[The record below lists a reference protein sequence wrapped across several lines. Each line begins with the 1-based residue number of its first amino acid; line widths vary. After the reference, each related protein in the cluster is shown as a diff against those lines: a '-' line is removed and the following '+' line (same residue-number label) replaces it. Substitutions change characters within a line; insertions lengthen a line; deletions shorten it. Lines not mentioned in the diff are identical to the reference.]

1 VKAVDSE
8 KMESGWS
15 DRLTVT
21 ITSPDEAR
29 DEEVEGKE
37 TGDELLVRGESD
49 RQTVTMTDAPPG
61 TPDKP
66 SGALSG
72 QIGTSYSYTYRT
84 SAIDPDDDQIKY
96 IFDWGDG
103 VQNQT
108 DYTDSGFS
116 VSARHSWADPG
127 TYTVRIKAV
136 DSEGIE
142 SGWSDRLTVIITN
155 DTRFVSDPLE
165 LGAEEQEGQEEEL
178 VRIIGVV
185 LVIAGL
191 LFTALT
197 TVKRD
202 VTIEFGV
209 SERTI
214 KYVGGTGIILIAI
227 GAYMLMRSAML
238 V

>member
-1 VKAVDSE
+1 
-8 KMESGWS
+8 M
-15 DRLTVT
+15 
-21 ITSPDEAR
+21 
-29 DEEVEGKE
+29 
-37 TGDELLVRGESD
+37 
-49 RQTVTMTDAPPG
+49 
-61 TPDKP
+61 
-66 SGALSG
+66 
-72 QIGTSYSYTYRT
+72 
-84 SAIDPDDDQIKY
+84 
-96 IFDWGDG
+96 
-103 VQNQT
+103 
-108 DYTDSGFS
+108 
-116 VSARHSWADPG
+116 
-127 TYTVRIKAV
+127 
-136 DSEGIE
+136 
-142 SGWSDRLTVIITN
+142 
-155 DTRFVSDPLE
+155 
-165 LGAEEQEGQEEEL
+165 